1 MKKFKFLLLCTLLA
15 TAFVA
20 CDDKSEEVDQPVLP
34 TVEVEAGEA
43 GEGTLTFTVTSAD
56 AETVKYVVIEAGS
69 REVTADL
76 ILVNGSTATANE
88 AYEAT
93 REGLEYETTYEI
105 WAAARNADG
114 VALSEKV
121 EMTTLP
127 KGDEPGPGDEY
138 TDVLFEAEEADAY
151 IEDGIH
157 QVDFFTGDYTVAVAW
172 RGEEKIVEISDEDGS
187 LLLDHMGVYDRTGGS
202 QESKFV
208 SIVSGYFY
216 TEDEGDGDYW
226 AEGEFITSDNRRFLL
241 SYEGPINGW
250 SEGGKP
256 VEAEEVYLSA
266 EGLTWDIMGD
276 VMGMTVTAVNAD
288 YTEGFSFYMNH
299 GFEDINFLPTG
310 MYPCVDTQE
319 GCDAL
324 VADYGMEAGE
334 QKQWINGAGAVIMY
348 EGETYEL
355 SYNEDLDHF
364 VNIETAMPD
373 QDLTAFTF
381 CLLSSDKT
389 KEFYFSYSGA
399 IYGGGQTGG
408 DDTNIQRS
416 PRDIDYDT
424 IADFSFADGYTTV
437 KFTNFGGDLQL
448 CFNTGSAPL
457 ATADAWTEYDVATEM
472 DLAKSYYAEF
482 IEDEM
487 YFYLQSGTIAVKAT
501 ATGYIF
507 AFYDVKTGA
516 GTGASWGVELN
527 THSQGFEATL
537 PQVEPDIT
545 TISSAYTP
553 GNYVI
558 DRAQV
563 VAMRAGSSFNVMLA
577 DNTGAIPAT
586 LYPLDDVKIGDWVS
600 IDGNSVTNAPFPA
613 QFTSYSL
620 VTKIESGEYTY
631 PEPYDLT
638 NELAAFAA
646 NPSYRYVSVTG
657 TVVAEKDFY
666 GINTYFFEVENGQGV
681 RIKFENP
688 NEEQK
693 TALSENVDKET
704 TILGYIHGGNSEQLL
719 MMLTQVGA
727 EQGGSA
733 EPTVEV
739 EFNPTMGYSQPC
751 GEYGEDFYFT
761 LADTEGNIM
770 GLYIEMQG
778 IYDMYMM
785 NPANEIL
792 PFCPSSNFIAA
803 ASADEEMVNEV
814 MPGHF
819 LDTTQSYIMYG
830 GKEYKIASASPDWT
844 SGILNYQCMWDGYT
858 PEYDMNILNGTL
870 KAEDGSTFTLYF
882 TGPLYTNGGGIG
894 GL

>member
-20 CDDKSEEVDQPVLP
+20 CDDESEKVDQPVLP

-76 ILVNGSTATANE
+76 ILANGSTATANE

-93 REGLEYETTYEI
+93 QEGLMYETTYEI

-157 QVDFFTGDYTVAVAW
+157 NVDFFTGDYTVAVAW

-187 LLLDHMGVYDRTGGS
+187 LLLDYMGVYDRTGGS

-216 TEDEGDGDYW
+216 TEEDEDEEGCYW

-241 SYEGPINGW
+241 SYWGPVNGW
-250 SEGGKP
+250 SEGGEP
-256 VEAEEVYLSA
+256 VDTEEVYLSA
-266 EGLTWDIMGD
+266 EGLNWQIMGD
-276 VMGMTVTAVNAD
+276 VMGMTITAVNAD
-288 YTEGFSFYMNH
+288 STEGFSFYMNH
-299 GFEDINFLPTG
+299 GFEGINFLPTG
-310 MYPCVDTQE
+310 QYFCVDDQE

-324 VADYGMEAGE
+324 VADYDMGPGE
-334 QKQWINGAGAVIMY
+334 WKQWMNGAGAIIVH
-348 EGETYEL
+348 EGEFYEL
-355 SYNEDLDHF
+355 SYNEDLEHF

-373 QDLTAFTF
+373 EDMTAFSF
-381 CLLSSDKT
+381 CLLSADKT
-389 KEFYFSYSGA
+389 KEFYFGYAGA
-399 IYGGGQTGG
+399 IYGGGDEPG

-416 PRDIDYDT
+416 PRDIDYNE
-424 IADFSFADGYTTV
+424 IREFSFADGYTTV
-437 KFTNFGGDLQL
+437 KFTGFGGDLQL
-448 CFNTGSAPL
+448 CFNTGNAPL
-457 ATADAWTEYDVATEM
+457 ATADGWTEYDVATDM

-487 YFYLQSGTIAVKAT
+487 YFYLQSGEIAVKAT

-507 AFYDVKTGA
+507 VFYDVKTGA

-563 VAMRAGSSFNVMLA
+563 VCIGLSYIMLA
-577 DNTGAIPAT
+577 DQTGVIPGYYYDAPNQ
-586 LYPLDDVKIGDWVS
+586 LAIGDYVS
-600 IDGNSVTNAPFPA
+600 IDGTSVANGSFPA
-613 QFTSYSL
+613 QFNSATL
-620 VTKIESGEYTY
+620 IEKIESGEYTY
-631 PEPYDLT
+631 PQAYNLSA
-638 NELAAFAA
+638 ELDAFAA

-657 TVVAEKDFY
+657 TITTSGFTMKNYYLVVDGQTTKVKLVNLSAELQDELAEAEGEELTIQGYTY
-666 GINTYFFEVENGQGV
+666 GGGSGEIQMMITKIGADE
-681 RIKFENP
+681 
-688 NEEQK
+688 EEQ
-693 TALSENVDKET
+693 TEAIS
-704 TILGYIHGGNSEQLL
+704 
-719 MMLTQVGA
+719 
-727 EQGGSA
+727 
-733 EPTVEV
+733 V

-778 IYDMYMM
+778 IYENLYMM
-785 NPANEIL
+785 NPANGEIL
-792 PFCPSSNFIAA
+792 PYCPSSNFIAA

>member
-20 CDDKSEEVDQPVLP
+20 CDDESEKVDQPVLP

-76 ILVNGSTATANE
+76 ILANGSTATANE

-93 REGLEYETTYEI
+93 QEGLMYETTYEI

-138 TDVLFEAEEADAY
+138 TDVNFEAEEADAY

-157 QVDFFTGDYTVAVAW
+157 NVDFFTGDYTVAVAW

-187 LLLDHMGVYDRTGGS
+187 LLLDYMGVYDRTGGS

-216 TEDEGDGDYW
+216 TEDEGDGNYW

-241 SYEGPINGW
+241 SYWGPVNGW
-250 SEGGKP
+250 SEGGEP
-256 VEAEEVYLSA
+256 VDTEEVYLSA
-266 EGLTWDIMGD
+266 EGLNWQIMGD
-276 VMGMTVTAVNAD
+276 VMGMTITAVNAD
-288 YTEGFSFYMNH
+288 STEGFSFYMNH
-299 GFEDINFLPTG
+299 GFEGINFLPTG
-310 MYPCVDTQE
+310 QYFCVDDQE

-324 VADYGMEAGE
+324 VADYDMGPGE
-334 QKQWINGAGAVIMY
+334 WKQWMNGAGAIIVH
-348 EGETYEL
+348 EGEFYEL
-355 SYNEDLDHF
+355 SYNEDLEHF

-373 QDLTAFTF
+373 EDMTAFSF
-381 CLLSSDKT
+381 CLLSADKT
-389 KEFYFSYSGA
+389 KEFYFGYAGA
-399 IYGGGQTGG
+399 IYGGGDEPG

-416 PRDIDYDT
+416 PRDIDYDE
-424 IADFSFADGYTTV
+424 IREFSFADGYTTV
-437 KFTNFGGDLQL
+437 KFTGFGGDLQL
-448 CFNTGSAPL
+448 CFNTGNAPL
-457 ATADAWTEYDVATEM
+457 ATADGWTEYDVATDM

-487 YFYLQSGTIAVKAT
+487 YFYLQSGEIAVKAT
-501 ATGYIF
+501 ATGYTF
-507 AFYDVKTGA
+507 VFYDVKTGA

-563 VAMRAGSSFNVMLA
+563 VCIGLSYIMLA
-577 DNTGAIPAT
+577 DQTGVIPGYYYDAPNQ
-586 LYPLDDVKIGDWVS
+586 LAIGDYVS
-600 IDGNSVTNAPFPA
+600 IDGTSVANGSFPA
-613 QFTSYSL
+613 QFNSATL
-620 VTKIESGEYTY
+620 IEKIESGEYTY
-631 PEPYDLT
+631 PQAYNLSA
-638 NELAAFAA
+638 ELDAFAA

-657 TVVAEKDFY
+657 TITTSGFTMKNYYLVVDGQTTKVKLVNLSAELQDELAEAEGEELTIQGYTY
-666 GINTYFFEVENGQGV
+666 GGGSGEIQMMITKIGADEGGSGEPTVDVTFAPTMGICTYVENGDYWV
-681 RIKFENP
+681 ELYDTENGIQAGLFI
-688 NEEQK
+688 EA
-693 TALSENVDKET
+693 TALWEYYGV
-704 TILGYIHGGNSEQLL
+704 
-719 MMLTQVGA
+719 
-727 EQGGSA
+727 
-733 EPTVEV
+733 PTDQI
-739 EFNPTMGYSQPC
+739 PTFMPQIGP
-751 GEYGEDFYFT
+751 
-761 LADTEGNIM
+761 LV
-770 GLYIEMQG
+770 
-778 IYDMYMM
+778 
-785 NPANEIL
+785 
-792 PFCPSSNFIAA
+792 AA
-803 ASADEEMVNEV
+803 AEDNSPMVMDYVGVNCYIS
-814 MPGHF
+814 
-819 LDTTQSYIMYG
+819 TANQSYIYYN
-830 GKEYKIASASPDWT
+830 GKEYKIAPATEEVPSMLMQQT
-844 SGILNYQCMWDGYT
+844 YYQGPGSEDINM
-858 PEYDMNILNGTL
+858 LNGSLYTT
-870 KAEDGSTFTLYF
+870 DGSVFHIGFMGALYS
-882 TGPLYTNGGGIG
+882 NSMIG